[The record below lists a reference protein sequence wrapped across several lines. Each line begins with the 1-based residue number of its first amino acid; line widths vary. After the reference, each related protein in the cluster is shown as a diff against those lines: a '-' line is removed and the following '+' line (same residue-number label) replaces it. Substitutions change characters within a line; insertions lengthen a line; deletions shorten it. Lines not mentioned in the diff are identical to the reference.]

1 MFLGLGRGDC
11 YPLTGECEF
20 QGGGVGEWACAVGA
34 FMVVRSHSRL
44 VPAGDEEGWKDEY
57 SVLCR
62 VSVQKKEKREKSEE
76 KRQREKGKGKREKR
90 KKKWYKRIS
99 SIKMGWFGNQSASH

>member
-1 MFLGLGRGDC
+1 M
-11 YPLTGECEF
+11 TGECEF

-76 KRQREKGKGKREKR
+76 KRDR
-90 KKKWYKRIS
+90 KS
-99 SIKMGWFGNQSASH
+99 VV